1 MTEGISA
8 QDLADAFAR
17 VGATEDGHL
26 LYLWAQKALMAV
38 PTQHVDEGGLRE
50 HHGRRMLL
58 AEIVAMLSEGIK
70 LSGRSSP
77 VRPIVFSV
85 NGGQRDDRKHGRFAG
100 AGRRVGPDTIVP
112 GYNDGDDRPDRH
124 PSQPD
129 P

>member
-1 MTEGISA
+1 MTDGISA

-26 LYLWAQKALMAV
+26 LYLWAQKALMAL

-70 LSGRSSP
+70 LSGRSSSS
-77 VRPIVFSV
+77 RPIVFAV
-85 NGGQRDDRKHGRFAG
+85 TGGTRTDARPRFAG
-100 AGRRVGPDTIVP
+100 PGRRVSLDTPVA
-112 GYNDGDDRPDRH
+112 GYDADPNAPDRH
-124 PSQPD
+124 PGQPD